1 MSLEEARRLLER
13 SRELRWRFPSSSGS
27 PVLAEEDAWAGGNI
41 DAAERYFTECE
52 ELGASDDEFGASM
65 THLNRAVLAFAR
77 GEDDRARAL
86 LGDAESLLVET
97 DLDQAPDDR
106 FELDWLRGQLA
117 EASKA
122 QGVP

>member
-1 MSLEEARRLLER
+1 
-13 SRELRWRFPSSSGS
+13 
-27 PVLAEEDAWAGGNI
+27 
-41 DAAERYFTECE
+41 
-52 ELGASDDEFGASM
+52 M
-65 THLNRAVLAFAR
+65 THLNRAVVAFAR

-97 DLDQAPDDR
+97 DLDQVPDDR